1 MTKARKRLGTVAVA
15 ACLGALAVG
24 LAAAPARAQVV
35 GVMEVNSAKLKP
47 MNQAQ
52 CFTLGQRM
60 LADIGGENFSRTG
73 SVLWADLDDA
83 TVGLICRP
91 DLRHVLTV
99 TNASTSDKVVAAQRK
114 IREGLTSTYERP

>member
-1 MTKARKRLGTVAVA
+1 MRIANTAFAGRSFGVVVGL
-15 ACLGALAVG
+15 ACA
-24 LAAAPARAQVV
+24 LAAAPAGAQAM
-35 GVMEVNSAKLKP
+35 GVMEVDPAKLKP

-52 CFTLGQRM
+52 CFALGRQM
-60 LADIGGENFSRTG
+60 LGDIGGTNFSRTG

-99 TNASTSDKVVAAQRK
+99 TNAASTDKVREVQAQ
-114 IREGLTSTYERP
+114 IRQGLTRTYERP